1 MPRLTVRAYVS
12 ALPALLKQQA
22 KDDAYKVYI
31 TEALRFI
38 SENTAKYTGGG
49 YIKVKYTDIIN
60 PRPEEKRTRTE
71 IIDQMKLRLQQ
82 IGGE

>member
-22 KDDAYKVYI
+22 KDDAYKAYI
-31 TEALRFI
+31 TEALRII
-38 SENTAKYTGGG
+38 SENTARYTGGG

>member
-1 MPRLTVRAYVS
+1 MRAYVS

-22 KDDAYKVYI
+22 KDDAYKAYI
-31 TEALRFI
+31 TEALRII
-38 SENTAKYTGGG
+38 SENTARYTGGG